1 MFESS
6 GEKDEDPISINKT
19 EEEEKLPDLEFS
31 RRKSSKRKIYIPK
44 RKVTLGG
51 DDFEDDLIK
60 NIGTSKPPDTT
71 VPTGIRQIP
80 KTVIPGIGGGI
91 VGIQTNVPTSA
102 LSPGI
107 ETSRE

>member
-6 GEKDEDPISINKT
+6 GGEQDDPISINKT
-19 EEEEKLPDLEFS
+19 EEEEKLPDLEIS
-31 RRKSSKRKIYIPK
+31 KRKSSKRKIYIPK
-44 RKVTLGG
+44 RKITLGG

-60 NIGTSKPPDTT
+60 NVGTSRPPDTA

-91 VGIQTNVPTSA
+91 VGIQTNVPTSV
-102 LSPGI
+102 LSPGP
-107 ETSRE
+107 ETTRE